1 MRNLLFKEFKLTSLP
16 LTYIFLLFSL
26 VTFIPGYPISIGAF
40 FLALGIF
47 QSFENARLQNDI
59 LFTMLLP
66 VSRREAVLAK
76 YCYVMIIEALFF
88 FLCLTMTVVR
98 MTLLRFSPIYVNNAM
113 MNANLAYLGY
123 ILIIFSLFNR
133 IFVGGFF
140 KTAYYTGK
148 PFIYFSILSFLVILV
163 AEILHHIPGLFS
175 LNSQSEGIKEQAIV
189 LIIGIA
195 AYSIATYSAIKDS
208 LRSFEKLDI

>member
-16 LTYIFLLFSL
+16 LTYFFLLFSL
-26 VTFIPGYPISIGAF
+26 MTFIPGYPISIGAF

-66 VSRREAVLAK
+66 VSRREAVLGK

-163 AEILHHIPGLFS
+163 AEILHHIPGLFF

>member
-1 MRNLLFKEFKLTSLP
+1 
-16 LTYIFLLFSL
+16 
-26 VTFIPGYPISIGAF
+26 
-40 FLALGIF
+40 
-47 QSFENARLQNDI
+47 
-59 LFTMLLP
+59 
-66 VSRREAVLAK
+66 
-76 YCYVMIIEALFF
+76 
-88 FLCLTMTVVR
+88 

-148 PFIYFSILSFLVILV
+148 PFIYFGILSFLVILA
-163 AEILHHIPGLFS
+163 AEILHHIPGLFL
-175 LNSQSEGIKEQAIV
+175 LNSQSEGIKEQTIV